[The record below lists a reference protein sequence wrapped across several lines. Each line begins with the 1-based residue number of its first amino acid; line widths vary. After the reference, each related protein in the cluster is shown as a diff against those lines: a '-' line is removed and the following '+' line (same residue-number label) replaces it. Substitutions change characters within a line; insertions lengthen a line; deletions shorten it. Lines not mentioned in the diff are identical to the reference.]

1 MADKKSL
8 ADLEKLDK
16 ELAGSARYVTVTPY
30 GYLLEGWTKAEA
42 AGVLAALAERLH
54 NESVDSDEFGE

>member
-42 AGVLAALAERLH
+42 AGVLAALA
-54 NESVDSDEFGE
+54 